1 LARSA
6 SAGELSPKLDSL
18 QRLEAHRD
26 RTFRRTSE
34 ARVTD
39 ERGALDF
46 INQVGFCS
54 AFTPGLGLPCLREAI
69 AGERE
74 PALPEHLQHD
84 YAIGMTWR
92 LKDSLPAKK
101 AVYYGKVVGGRP
113 GFVSLGLLPAFLRLR
128 LRRGSYLDHY
138 RRGELSLCAKLVMDV
153 LTKRGA
159 CETAVLKLSSGYH
172 GRKKRPAFDRAMKEL
187 QERFLAL
194 KVEERYDPFSYV
206 WGTMRARWKDALSHS
221 RKLSAA
227 AASIQI
233 LTRYFEIAGFASERS
248 IARVL
253 AIPYELVESS
263 AARLEREGTVMRRRK
278 IEGVSG
284 LQTVLSRLLE

>member
-1 LARSA
+1 
-6 SAGELSPKLDSL
+6 
-18 QRLEAHRD
+18 
-26 RTFRRTSE
+26 
-34 ARVTD
+34 
-39 ERGALDF
+39 
-46 INQVGFCS
+46 
-54 AFTPGLGLPCLREAI
+54 
-69 AGERE
+69 
-74 PALPEHLQHD
+74 
-84 YAIGMTWR
+84 
-92 LKDSLPAKK
+92 
-101 AVYYGKVVGGRP
+101 
-113 GFVSLGLLPAFLRLR
+113 
-128 LRRGSYLDHY
+128 
-138 RRGELSLCAKLVMDV
+138 
-153 LTKRGA
+153 
-159 CETAVLKLSSGYH
+159 
-172 GRKKRPAFDRAMKEL
+172 
-187 QERFLAL
+187 L